1 MDLVEEVGES
11 SSPPLS
17 FASFGAYDIKNDV
30 YSRLIEIGNE
40 EAVCNPEFR
49 EQLEVH
55 FNRLPA
61 SYALD
66 INLEKVEDVLLHQRL
81 LALAKD
87 PDNRPVFNVRFVE
100 TFSNRADDN
109 DEQQVSGVLSTS
121 RSRNVDN
128 GVVPSHDR

>member
-49 EQLEVH
+49 EQLEAH

-61 SYALD
+61 RYIFGLC
-66 INLEKVEDVLLHQRL
+66 
-81 LALAKD
+81 
-87 PDNRPVFNVRFVE
+87 
-100 TFSNRADDN
+100 SNR
-109 DEQQVSGVLSTS
+109 SSSSCFGFHYS
-121 RSRNVDN
+121 
-128 GVVPSHDR
+128 